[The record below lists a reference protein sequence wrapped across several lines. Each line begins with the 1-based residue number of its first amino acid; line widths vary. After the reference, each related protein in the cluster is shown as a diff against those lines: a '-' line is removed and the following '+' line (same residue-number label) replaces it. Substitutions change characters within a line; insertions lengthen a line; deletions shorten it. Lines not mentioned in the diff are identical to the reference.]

1 MTAIAIIPVSG
12 DPQGAGQVLRPFL
25 GQPALERPITVARAA
40 GLFDRVIV
48 VTNDPAIAAVAVR
61 TGAEAMAPPCPGDD
75 PAAIVR
81 AMLPALDL
89 SSDTFLALIHPGAL
103 LLRGDD
109 LRAGWARLRDG
120 GAAAVMAVAS
130 YPAPV
135 QRALRIDGDRV
146 RMMRQ
151 ENLFLRSQDLTEA
164 CHDARQFQLRRAAA
178 WRMDGAITT
187 LPLPVPRHL
196 VPPLTTDADWLRAEI
211 LAQVLAEAGE

>member
-1 MTAIAIIPVSG
+1 MTAIAIIAVSC
-12 DPQGAGQVLRPFL
+12 DPLGAGQALRPFL
-25 GQPALERPITVARAA
+25 GQPALERPIAVARAA

-48 VTNDPAIAAVAVR
+48 VTNDPATAAVAVR
-61 TGAEAMAPPCPGDD
+61 TGVEAVAPPCPGDD

-89 SSDTFLALIHPGAL
+89 SPDALLALIHPGAL
-103 LLRGDD
+103 LLRVDD
-109 LRAGWARLRDG
+109 LRAGWAQLRNG
-120 GAAAVMAVAS
+120 GAEAVLAVAS

-164 CHDARQFQLRRAAA
+164 CNDARQFQLRRTAA
-178 WRMDGAITT
+178 WRVDGPTAT
-187 LPLPVPRHL
+187 LPFQVPRHL
-196 VPPLTTDADWLRAEI
+196 VPVLATDADWMRAEI